1 MPLFRIEGPNVPRI
15 ELTSDNWM
23 GALGDVLQKLSI
35 DNLNAIECD
44 VRADGDI
51 EVRSPSHSFV
61 IHEIVQGPAAA
72 AAVRRPLPHDLPE
85 ASVLDAPEPYEAP
98 AWRTHEDSA
107 DQLVAS
113 VESRCKAIL
122 DAETAEAACAVA
134 LDLLMEFV
142 PAESGAVLLAD
153 RRSRDLR
160 FVAAR
165 GPRARGL
172 AGTPVPS
179 GRGIAGLT
187 VRAGIALTIREAA
200 QDPRHYGEVDQR
212 TGYRTQGILSVP
224 IRGARAAL
232 GCLQLLNPFGNTGF
246 LPWHQTAAQVVAA
259 RLAERIQ

>member
-1 MPLFRIEGPNVPRI
+1 MPLFHIEGPHLPRL

-51 EVRSPSHSFV
+51 EVRSPSHAFV
-61 IHEIVQGPAAA
+61 IHEVTDGAVAAP
-72 AAVRRPLPHDLPE
+72 RRALPHDLPE

-98 AWRTHEDSA
+98 AWRTHEDGA
-107 DQLVAS
+107 EQLVAAIDA
-113 VESRCKAIL
+113 RCSAISE
-122 DAETAEAACAVA
+122 AETADAACAAA
-134 LDLLMEFV
+134 LDLLMEYV
-142 PAESGAVLLAD
+142 PAESGAILLAD
-153 RRSRDLR
+153 RRTRDLR

-224 IRGARAAL
+224 VRGARAAL